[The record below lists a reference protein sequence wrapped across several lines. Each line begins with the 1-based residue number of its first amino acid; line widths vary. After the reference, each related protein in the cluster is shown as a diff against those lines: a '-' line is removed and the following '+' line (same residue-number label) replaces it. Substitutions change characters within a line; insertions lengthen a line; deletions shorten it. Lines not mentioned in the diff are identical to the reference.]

1 MEKKKIY
8 VHLCG
13 DLESF
18 VAEKPADAR
27 LEVFNDS
34 RGDLA
39 LLMRYAALHADAFEA
54 ALDERDDDDTE
65 LSRALR
71 TFRNVAP
78 ALASETFRG
87 KIDALRARLARVYI
101 ERLPAE
107 EIVDFFDSP
116 DTVFYTPP
124 PLQEKPQS
132 QESLSLAKRLRR
144 AKGQALCVPANNQ
157 ISRAR

>member
-8 VHLCG
+8 VHLRG
-13 DLESF
+13 DLENF

-54 ALDERDDDDTE
+54 ALDDRDDDDTE

-78 ALASETFRG
+78 ALAAETFRG
-87 KIDALRARLARVYI
+87 KIDALRSRLARVYI

-116 DTVFYTPP
+116 DTVFIPP
-124 PLQEKPQS
+124 PHCEK
-132 QESLSLAKRLRR
+132 RR
-144 AKGQALCVPANNQ
+144 VPANNQ
-157 ISRAR
+157 LSRAR